1 MTAGNSSKKK
11 MKKYSLLL
19 VLAFA
24 SCYQQERNCADFKNG
39 KFEFVQEI
47 NGVSKTATFERKGGL
62 QIETFEGKID
72 TATVRWVNDCEYIIQ
87 KKHPKNRADK
97 QAIDIKILTTSEKSY
112 TFEYGFVGSDKKQRG
127 TATKIK

>member
-1 MTAGNSSKKK
+1 
-11 MKKYSLLL
+11 MKKIILLFCL
-19 VLAFA
+19 ILA

-47 NGVSKTATFERKGGL
+47 NGVKKMAIFERKDSI
-62 QIETFEGKID
+62 QIETFEGKTD

-87 KKHPKNRADK
+87 KKHPKNIADK

-127 TATKIK
+127 TAKKIN